1 MNQRVPDS
9 GGLPL
14 RAMVML
20 LLFLAV
26 VFLLLGLRAV
36 FDDGDSASQSS
47 AATTTAAAN
56 AAGTTAPSATAG
68 PKSPVFVY
76 NISSVSGL
84 AGSAADQLKNE
95 GWNAE
100 AKQEGID
107 PPPPGVTATTVYFTD
122 APGEKSSAEE
132 VAKILK
138 AAAPLERTPELKDLQ
153 PGVIVIVTG

>member
-26 VFLLLGLRAV
+26 IFLLLGLRAV
-36 FDDGDSASQSS
+36 FSGGDSAGQSSS
-47 AATTTAAAN
+47 AASTSATNAASTTATSAA
-56 AAGTTAPSATAG
+56 TG

-76 NISSVSGL
+76 NISAVTGL
-84 AGSAADQLKNE
+84 AGNTAQQLKDA

-100 AKQEGID
+100 AKQEGLD
-107 PPPPGVTATTVYFTD
+107 PAPPDVTATTVYFTD
-122 APGEKSSAEE
+122 AAGEKSSAEE

-138 AAAPLERTPELKDLQ
+138 APPPLERAPELKDLQ

>member
-36 FDDGDSASQSS
+36 FSGDDSASQSS
-47 AATTTAAAN
+47 AATTTTAAN
-56 AAGTTAPSATAG
+56 AAGTTATSAAAG

-76 NISSVSGL
+76 NISTVVGL
-84 AGSAADQLKNE
+84 AGTTAQQLKDA

-100 AKQEGID
+100 VKQDELQ
-107 PPPPGVTATTVYFTD
+107 PPPPGVTATTVYYTD
-122 APGEKSSAEE
+122 APGEKPSAEE

-138 AAAPLERTPELKDLQ
+138 APPPVERAPELKELQ

>member
-1 MNQRVPDS
+1 MNQRVPQS

-14 RAMVML
+14 RAMVMV

-36 FDDGDSASQSS
+36 FSDGDSSSQSNAS
-47 AATTTAAAN
+47 TT
-56 AAGTTAPSATAG
+56 SATSANTASSPATSVAG

-76 NISSVSGL
+76 NVSTVTGL
-84 AGSAADQLKNE
+84 AASTAQQLKDA

-100 AKQEGID
+100 AKQDSLD
-107 PPPPGVTATTVYFTD
+107 PAPAVTGVTVYFTD

-132 VAKILK
+132 VAKLLK
-138 AAAPLERTPELKDLQ
+138 APAPQERVPELKELQ